1 MHAVQGA
8 WRHLRGGLASK
19 RKDLLDLVDGR
30 STWKDW
36 LRDENL
42 PKYAAKAP
50 HVDAKPIARTC
61 EQNLGCTVPGT
72 PATGLISGAT
82 IRGDR
87 GEIRDKLETM
97 RWWKTQTKN
106 TLRHAKRIRGT
117 RQYMKRTF
125 YAHHLVAT

>member
-30 STWKDW
+30 STGKDW
-36 LRDENL
+36 LRDENF

-72 PATGLISGAT
+72 PVTGLISAAT

-87 GEIRDKLETM
+87 GGDNEQLETM
-97 RWWKTQTKN
+97 RWMCGRLKPKIHCDTRN
-106 TLRHAKRIRGT
+106 GSAAKGN
-117 RQYMKRTF
+117 
-125 YAHHLVAT
+125 A